1 MKTMMNLNSTFDK
14 CLSAILLYQVQVL
27 RALKSDLI
35 LVDSKSHFY
44 PNDPHALQHVS
55 SVLSS
60 YAYGLVRDQNQLFG
74 TSCSSA
80 KAVPTRLLESEW
92 SIALYT
98 RFLCSHIVFAVLV
111 VAKLSYLPRSL
122 ILSRWNY
129 AAAAR
134 CLVPALQTT
143 ITAIRDKALLTLET
157 RRAETSGESTGTR
170 VTPNQPILR
179 TNYARLSRG
188 EVCSKALVVQSDTEK
203 YNIVTASLQPII
215 NAMVNSSSVTF
226 FRKMNALTDAIAVL
240 LPELENS
247 IKEFPLSS
255 RSNPLVD
262 AAGVLSNTSCSS
274 DVANGPTQHSDII
287 QGAKKSPQRTV
298 GNSAGTQQEVL
309 AGVERTSNDVSG
321 QTTLVRK
328 HILADSLPR
337 SADRI
342 TLPSNIQQGQ
352 QRRRSSTKK
361 LRHLRRKVEL
371 LVEQW
376 GEAVGISF
384 VVEWPRHTNNTRKA
398 KFLLQNY
405 PQVIMSMKDQCR
417 TITERDL

>member
-1 MKTMMNLNSTFDK
+1 MWAAHARSKFYSVGNTTTNRLEATWKHMKTMMNLNSTFDK

-92 SIALYT
+92 I
-98 RFLCSHIVFAVLV
+98 
-111 VAKLSYLPRSL
+111 
-122 ILSRWNY
+122 
-129 AAAAR
+129 
-134 CLVPALQTT
+134 PALQTT

-328 HILADSLPR
+328 HVLADSLPR